1 HVRAAV
7 LRARQQ
13 RADLDGEL
21 LSLIGEQ
28 LVLTH
33 PGNAETEFALRFA
46 QLSSPVM
53 AKGVEDTA
61 FYRYHRL
68 VSLNAV
74 GGDPSAFGARL
85 EDFHH
90 AMAEA
95 AERWPE
101 AMLTLSTHDTKRTGD
116 VRARINL
123 LSELPD
129 AWAHAVRRWAER
141 NQSRKL
147 AGCPD

>member
-1 HVRAAV
+1 LRDALREVIAAFPVYRTYAQPGGRISDSDRAYVRAAV
-7 LRARQQ
+7 LRARQL

-68 VSLNAV
+68 VSLNEV
-74 GGDPSAFGARL
+74 GGDPSAFGAPL
-85 EDFHH
+85 EGFHR
-90 AMAEA
+90 AMG
-95 AERWPE
+95 R
-101 AMLTLSTHDTKRTGD
+101 SG
-116 VRARINL
+116 RAPSGR
-123 LSELPD
+123 D
-129 AWAHAVRRWAER
+129 AHA
-141 NQSRKL
+141 L
-147 AGCPD
+147 HT

>member
-1 HVRAAV
+1 MEDSDSFVWGRGYRLDELRAAV

-68 VSLNAV
+68 VSLNEV
-74 GGDPSAFGARL
+74 GGEPGRRHPEDLGCDP
-85 EDFHH
+85 
-90 AMAEA
+90 
-95 AERWPE
+95 
-101 AMLTLSTHDTKRTGD
+101 T
-116 VRARINL
+116 
-123 LSELPD
+123 
-129 AWAHAVRRWAER
+129 
-141 NQSRKL
+141 
-147 AGCPD
+147 